1 MTVRITFGLSAKEIG
16 EAIKAMSEAHSKV
29 STASG
34 RITARLVEMG
44 AARARQNVSELDA
57 VDSGALQASIGGQ
70 ASGSV
75 GLIYADAPHAAF
87 VEFGTGVVGAGKEG
101 KSTPHPQAATM
112 WKYDV
117 NQHGEEG
124 WVYSVSRVSETGEM
138 SVFFRRTAGYISR
151 PFMWNTKLYL
161 DEIAPQVAKE
171 VLEL

>member
-1 MTVRITFGLSAKEIG
+1 MTVRITFGLSAKELG

-29 STASG
+29 SVASE
-34 RITARLVEMG
+34 RITTRLVEMG

-87 VEFGTGVVGAGKEG
+87 VEFGTGIIGQQ
-101 KSTPHPQAATM
+101 TPHPQAATM